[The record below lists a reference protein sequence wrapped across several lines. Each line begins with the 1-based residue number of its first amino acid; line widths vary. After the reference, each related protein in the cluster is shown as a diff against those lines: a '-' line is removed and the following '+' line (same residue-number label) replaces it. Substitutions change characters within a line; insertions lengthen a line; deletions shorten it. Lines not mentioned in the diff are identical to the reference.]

1 MIRYTELSMNEGDGV
16 NTAALLPV
24 NHSYVSS
31 CAKSCAEE
39 PKSPVFQS
47 EANFLG
53 VSEEKR
59 GNGKMKKRKSRFVN
73 VVTKVER
80 SISSELRKVLF
91 GSRFRFRLWLK
102 IGTCAVAVLLF
113 FLLAQHLFF
122 QSPFC
127 LAGSPDCAFGH
138 VVVYV
143 VTPTYKR
150 PTQAPDLTRLSQAL
164 MLAKAKIFWVI
175 VEDAYAPSKLVGDI
189 LRRSGLDGVQLLGK
203 TPVQHKQLSAGKGVA
218 PRRRALAWL
227 RANATAPAVLYF
239 ADDDNSYDH
248 RVFAQITQ
256 VRKVGVFPVGLV
268 GGFGISSPV
277 VSRDGRVT
285 GFHDA
290 YDRRFAVDMAGFAVN
305 LQLVLSAEQPQM
317 PYKLGRLETAFL
329 ESLGV
334 ALKDLEPLANNCT
347 EVLVWHTKDQRA
359 RFITKSSI
367 THKKYVNTNIPVLYK
382 NILEE

>member
-1 MIRYTELSMNEGDGV
+1 MD
-16 NTAALLPV
+16 TATLLPT
-24 NHSYVSS
+24 NHSYVSVW
-31 CAKSCAEE
+31 AKRCAEE
-39 PKSPVFQS
+39 EKSPAIQYERS
-47 EANFLG
+47 FLS
-53 VSEEKR
+53 VSEEKN
-59 GNGKMKKRKSRFVN
+59 GKGKMKKTNNRFVN
-73 VVTKVER
+73 AVTRLER
-80 SISSELRKVLF
+80 SIGSELRKVLF
-91 GSRFRFRLWLK
+91 GPRLRFRLWLK
-102 IGTCAVAVLLF
+102 IGTCVVALLLLL
-113 FLLAQHLFF
+113 LLAQHVLF
-122 QSPFC
+122 QPPFC
-127 LAGSPDCAFGH
+127 LAGSPDCALGH

-164 MLAKAKIFWVI
+164 MLAEAKIFWII
-175 VEDAYAPSKLVGDI
+175 VEDAYAPSKLVRDV
-189 LRRSGLDGVQLLGK
+189 LRRSGLDGVHLLGK
-203 TPVQHKQLSAGKGVA
+203 TPVQHKQPSAGKGVA
-218 PRRRALAWL
+218 PRRRALEWL
-227 RANATAPAVLYF
+227 RANATTPAVLYF

-248 RVFAQITQ
+248 RVFAEITR

-277 VSRDGRVT
+277 VSRDGHVT

-305 LQLVLSAEQPQM
+305 LQLVLSSKEPQM

-347 EVLVWHTKDQRA
+347 EVLVWHTKDQRVK
-359 RFITKSSI
+359 FITKSSI
-367 THKKYVNTNIPVLYK
+367 AHKKYVNTNIPVLYQ